1 MKNPTNSTPITR
13 LKLAKKILGA
23 LFLIIFLPTQVSSQ
37 WFENFED
44 GEKKSYA
51 AAAVDLATGSWY
63 LQDAL
68 LGNLS
73 NDKFNGAQGVRM
85 DRRDGKQGSIT
96 MLFDKNDGADVLRFL
111 SANYGSNTDNTVQV
125 EYSTD
130 QGSSW
135 TALGSPISPGSDLQ
149 AYEIDVE
156 VSGPIRFRWIQGGDG
171 RLNVDDVSISDY
183 VEASDQPTL
192 QIISNGQVI
201 QNGQTIEFQATIEGE
216 SSVIPLDI
224 SNLGSPTLEL
234 SNIQIT
240 GDAFSVSNLVDSSLA
255 FKQSTSLNLEFNP
268 TSVGTYEGSFTLSSN
283 DETHPTFQISLQA
296 EAFGA
301 DDVLPIVDARKRSLG
316 SRVRIAGRVTVANE
330 FGGPLYMQDATA
342 GIAVF
347 YSELH
352 EATTMGDSVIV
363 EGPLNVFRPI
373 AGEDSDFLLQISATS
388 TDSDISFQVLDV
400 EPRIPEPK
408 VATLAEVNAGNLEAQ
423 LVKIPNTTI
432 NYSGAFQANTN
443 YGISDLTGSAEM
455 RVDNDTD
462 LVGATSPTEAIAM
475 IGVVGKFAGIYQM
488 LPRTTSDLSVEAV
501 SFPSDSISK
510 DHTLDVVTWNIEWFG
525 DANNGPE
532 NDQTQLQNVKTVIET
547 MDADLYA
554 LQEIS
559 NSILFQDLVNSLE
572 GYDGVLAS
580 FDQAQRTAYI
590 YKSET
595 MKVYQSQLVSTG
607 MNSSD
612 WAAGRFPFELYL
624 DAKINGETREMYV
637 YNIHAKAFG
646 EQTDYNQRI
655 NASRQLK
662 LFLDNQR
669 RDAHVLVMGDFN
681 DEILQSTYND
691 LSSPYANFDNDPEYT
706 IITKSLEEKGYTSY
720 SRYSML
726 DHIMM
731 SSELEDEFLEGTQR
745 IENPNYIGSFLSE
758 TSDHYPVWTRFQ
770 YGTPTSTIEDLGVSN
785 NPMGFKLDQNYPNP
799 FNPSTTISYTL
810 ERASTVKLQVF
821 DIMGRKM
828 IDVSLGVQSEGKQS
842 HQIDASGWASGMYIY
857 SIEVDQQR
865 LTKSMMLLK

>member
-1 MKNPTNSTPITR
+1 MKNTLLGHSLTGLN
-13 LKLAKKILGA
+13 LAIISFLTM
-23 LFLIIFLPTQVSSQ
+23 LFSFGLSADVAAQ
-37 WFENFED
+37 WTEDFED

-135 TALGSPISPGSDLQ
+135 TALGAPISPGSDLQ
-149 AYEIDVE
+149 AYEIDVAI
-156 VSGPIRFRWIQGGDG
+156 SGPIRFRWIQGGDG
-171 RLNVDDVSISDY
+171 RLNIDDVSISDY
-183 VEASDQPTL
+183 VEATDEPTL
-192 QIISNGQVI
+192 QIISDGKVI
-201 QNGQTIEFQATIEGE
+201 QAEQVLEFQATIEGE
-216 SSVIPLDI
+216 SSLIPLDL
-224 SNLGSPTLEL
+224 SNLGNPLLEFT
-234 SNIQIT
+234 NVEIT
-240 GDAFSVSNLVDSSLA
+240 GDAFSVSNLMDSTLS
-255 FKQSTSLNLEFNP
+255 FKESTQLTLEFTP
-268 TSVGTYEGSFTLSSN
+268 ASVGVFEGSFTIESN
-283 DETHPTFQISLQA
+283 DQTHPVFQISLRG

-301 DDVLPIVDARKRSLG
+301 DDVLPISDARKRALG
-316 SRVRIAGRVTVANE
+316 SRVRVTGRVTVANE

-352 EATTMGDSVIV
+352 EATSIGDSIIV

-400 EPRIPEPK
+400 ENRIPEPK
-408 VATLAEVNAGNLEAQ
+408 VATLEEVNAGGLEAQ

-432 NYSGAFQANTN
+432 NHTGAFQANTN

-462 LVGATSPTEAIAM
+462 LVGATSPIEAIAM
-475 IGVVGKFAGIYQM
+475 VGVVGKFAGIYQM
-488 LPRTTSDLSVEAV
+488 LPRTTTDLSVEAV

-547 MDADLYA
+547 MDADIYA

-559 NSILFQDLVNSLE
+559 NGILFQDLVNSLE

-580 FDQAQRTAYI
+580 FDQSQRTAYI
-590 YKSET
+590 YKNET
-595 MKVYQSQLVSTG
+595 IKVYQNQLISTG

-612 WAAGRFPFELYL
+612 WAAGRFPFELFL
-624 DAKINGETREMYV
+624 DATINGETREMYV

-646 EQTDYNQRI
+646 EQTDYDQRI

-669 RDAHVLVMGDFN
+669 RDAHVLVMGDYN

-731 SSELEDEFLEGTQR
+731 TSELEDEFLEGTQR
-745 IENPNYIGSFLSE
+745 VENPNYIGSFLSE

-770 YGTPTSTIEDLGVSN
+770 YGTPTFTDDEFVGSMA
-785 NPMGFKLDQNYPNP
+785 PMGFQLDQNYPNP

-810 ERASTVKLQVF
+810 EQSSTLSLQVF
-821 DIMGRKM
+821 DVMGRKM
-828 IDVSLGVQSEGKQS
+828 LDLNLGVQSEGRQFKV
-842 HQIDASGWASGMYIY
+842 IDATGWASGMYFY
-857 SIEVDQQR
+857 TLEANNQR